1 MGLLQSCN
9 DWCLSKWSN
18 AELYS
23 SDEVGTR
30 GAFAVCA
37 CLFCRDAAK
46 VFHFLSLIS
55 CLAILALRSSSK
67 SVWWPILIFF
77 PSRTASQPSSNGAW
91 RNRSSDRVGPD
102 TNISAHLSSPTHES
116 AISSGPVALS
126 RSSSIGSL
134 LKRARLFLIDA

>member
-1 MGLLQSCN
+1 MGFSQSCS
-9 DWCLSKWSN
+9 DWCLSKWNN

-30 GAFAVCA
+30 GGFAVCA

-46 VFHFLSLIS
+46 VFHFLSLVS

-77 PSRTASQPSSNGAW
+77 PSKAASQPPSN
-91 RNRSSDRVGPD
+91 RVLRKRSSDRVGP
-102 TNISAHLSSPTHES
+102 
-116 AISSGPVALS
+116 
-126 RSSSIGSL
+126 
-134 LKRARLFLIDA
+134 